1 MYRSALVATDGSE
14 TADSILAHVAN
25 VVEPSGTVYVLAVV
39 DDLGRLLSRVAPAG
53 SIEFGG
59 NASVAIADDA
69 IEAEKV
75 AAREHIADAERILKA
90 AGMTHVEGAIVSG
103 APGDAIV
110 SAAKAGG
117 AAFRIVT
124 ANMLVS
130 LAVSPFNLGDQ
141 LLAFLDR
148 FALRYAVE
156 LLAYAGDPNN
166 WKDHHQSQCQVQ
178 DRLIGREKSSS

>member
-14 TADSILAHVAN
+14 TAEAILAHVAH
-25 VVEPSGTVYVLAVV
+25 VVEPGGAVYVLAVV

-59 NASVAIADDA
+59 SASVEIAEEAIQ
-69 IEAEKV
+69 AEKT

-110 SAAKAGG
+110 AAAKARQV
-117 AAFRIVT
+117 AIV
-124 ANMLVS
+124 
-130 LAVSPFNLGDQ
+130 
-141 LLAFLDR
+141 LLATHGRRGIKRAFMGSVSEDV
-148 FALRYAVE
+148 LRHLEGIPVLVLNPVGE
-156 LLAYAGDPNN
+156 
-166 WKDHHQSQCQVQ
+166 
-178 DRLIGREKSSS
+178 